1 MKKAASI
8 VALLLTSTSAFAQ
21 SASDLKISGFADL
34 RLTSIQY
41 DESSGSNG
49 YPDSGFSL
57 EDGALYFEYKKD
69 NVTFFLDAPFRR
81 QKDSDRSGTA
91 TDTQSNGSNVLF
103 GSDKAQIYGKIS
115 TELGVDVT
123 LGQFD
128 TIYGVEANDSKDRFF
143 SVGGLI
149 YEKFLPTVHMGAMAT
164 YSLQGAYVKAFAA
177 NPKGKGTLGTEATT
191 KDENFEYGAAVGY
204 SNEMYRGQIGYLSR
218 GIRKANAVDNGQR
231 ALLDVTAGITWA
243 GISFDLEY
251 SSLADD
257 SKNTLTSTVNTD
269 SEDTAT
275 GMMALVTYGVT
286 DALTVGV
293 RYEAIAN
300 DPYLESTDKA
310 TATALG
316 VSYTWSPAFQT
327 KLDGIQYVITPV
339 GSGTERTDK
348 RFEIASVFRF

>member
-1 MKKAASI
+1 MNKAASI

-21 SASDLKISGFADL
+21 TANDLKITGFADL

-57 EDGALYFEYKKD
+57 EDGALYLEYKKD
-69 NVTFFLDAPFRR
+69 NVMFFLDAPFRR
-81 QKDSDRSGTA
+81 QKDSDRAG
-91 TDTQSNGSNVLF
+91 TDTQSNNSNMLF
-103 GSDKAQIYGKIS
+103 GADKAQIYGKIS
-115 TELGVDVT
+115 TEFGVDLT

-143 SVGGLI
+143 SAAGLI
-149 YEKFLPTVHMGAMAT
+149 FNKFLPVVHMGAMAT
-164 YSLQGAYVKAFAA
+164 YSMDGAYIKAFAA
-177 NPKGKGTLGTEATT
+177 NPNGKGTLGTDTANKE
-191 KDENFEYGAAVGY
+191 ENFEYGASLGY
-204 SNEMYRGQIGYLSR
+204 SNEMYRGQVGYLSR
-218 GIRKANAVDNGQR
+218 GTKKAGVLENGQR

-243 GISFDLEY
+243 GISFDVEY

-257 SKNTLTSTVNTD
+257 GKNTLTSSGTD
-269 SEDTAT
+269 KEDAAT
-275 GMMALVTYGVT
+275 GMMALVSYAVT
-286 DALTVGV
+286 DALSVGA
-293 RYEAIAN
+293 RYETIKN
-300 DPYLESTDKA
+300 DPLREDIDKE

-327 KLDGIQYVITPV
+327 KVDGIQYVITPV
-339 GSGTERTDK
+339 GSSTERTDK

>member
-1 MKKAASI
+1 MKKVASLA
-8 VALLLTSTSAFAQ
+8 ALLLTSTSAFAQ
-21 SASDLKISGFADL
+21 SANDLKITGFADL
-34 RLTSIQY
+34 RLTSIAY

-81 QKDSDRSGTA
+81 KKDADSSGTP
-91 TDTQSNGSNVLF
+91 TDTQSNDSNILF
-103 GSDKAQIYGKIS
+103 GADKAQIYGKIG
-115 TELGVDVT
+115 TDFGVDLT

-149 YEKFLPTVHMGAMAT
+149 YEKFLPTVHMGAMAG
-164 YSLQGAYVKAFAA
+164 YSYEGAYAKAFVA
-177 NPKGKGTLGTEATT
+177 NPKGKGTLGTETTT
-191 KDENFEYGAAVGY
+191 KDENFEYGAAIGY
-204 SNEMYRGQIGYLSR
+204 SNEMYRGQVGYLTR
-218 GIRKANAVDNGQR
+218 GIRKSNNTENGQR

-243 GISFDLEY
+243 GVSFDVEY

-257 SKNTLTSTVNTD
+257 SKNTLTSSNTAD
-269 SEDTAT
+269 QEDAAT
-275 GMMALVTYGVT
+275 GMIALVTYAVT
-286 DALTVGV
+286 DSFSVGA
-293 RYEAIAN
+293 RYETMSN
-300 DPYLESTDKA
+300 DPAKESNDKT

-316 VSYTWSPAFQT
+316 VSYTWSPAFQL
-327 KLDGIQYVITPV
+327 KADGIQYVTTPV
-339 GSGTERTDK
+339 GSSTESTDK